1 MFVNTAALQVIYV
14 CVRVSL
20 HSYCCWWL
28 LHNPS
33 CRIANFPFA
42 QLSMTIYGCWCCW
55 SSHTHTESQLIK
67 VFLCCWHGRS
77 LSIKRVKFLS
87 ISCAHA
93 IKPKPTEFL
102 PKTVGHWFRIYN
114 ITLHNI
120 TYKLYLCLSSKAWLI
135 GMPTL
140 LTLGVTCMA
149 NWGCS
154 LSVVCQR
161 LRLTFLTMLFISR
174 WDQQQKESKVVRMLT
189 YIV

>member
-1 MFVNTAALQVIYV
+1 MYVFHFTATAVDG
-14 CVRVSL
+14 
-20 HSYCCWWL
+20 YCTILAVVL
-28 LHNPS
+28 LT
-33 CRIANFPFA
+33 FPL
-42 QLSMTIYGCWCCW
+42 LSFRWPFMGVGVVEA
-55 SSHTHTESQLIK
+55 HTHTHTHRESQLIK

-87 ISCAHA
+87 ISCAHT

-140 LTLGVTCMA
+140 LTLRVTCMA

-161 LRLTFLTMLFISR
+161 WRPTFLTMLFISR
-174 WDQQQKESKVVRMLT
+174 WDQQQKESKVVCMLM